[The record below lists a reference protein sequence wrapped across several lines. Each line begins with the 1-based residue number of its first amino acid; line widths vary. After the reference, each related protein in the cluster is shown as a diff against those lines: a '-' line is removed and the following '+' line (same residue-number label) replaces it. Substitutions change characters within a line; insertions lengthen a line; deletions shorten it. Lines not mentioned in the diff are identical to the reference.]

1 MLGRTTAERQTLLAA
16 ADIPNMPMNTPQDLL
31 DDPHLNATGF
41 IRHLDHPTE
50 GVLRSPGNPTRWSR
64 TACDEP
70 SPAPRS
76 GEHSVQIPQEPGYRP
91 DHTAALLAARATTG
105 PD

>member
-41 IRHLDHPTE
+41 IRHLDHPT
-50 GVLRSPGNPTRWSR
+50 
-64 TACDEP
+64 
-70 SPAPRS
+70 
-76 GEHSVQIPQEPGYRP
+76 
-91 DHTAALLAARATTG
+91 
-105 PD
+105 